1 MTTPTALEQQ
11 LIDQAQHLR
20 NDLTAFCARLLQTP
34 SVNGVHDE
42 RAVALVIAKQA
53 LALGLHVEVV
63 GENPQRP
70 NVIVSTSTESPTGLL
85 LVGHLDTVPAGDE
98 SAWTHPPFGG
108 EQADGRIY
116 GRGAIDTKGGMTSA
130 LYALSLLKNHPE
142 ALLNGRAQLICVPD
156 EESGATGTLGIK
168 WLYDN
173 GLLEGKGAIY
183 AYSGDQITLGHR
195 GLLRYTLTC
204 HGHSIHSGATEWQ
217 EHTAGANAITGM
229 AKLLL
234 ELENLRFD
242 YSTAPYFGEFRT
254 VVTPGTLIN
263 GGTSINI
270 IPDYCEAAVD
280 IRLTP
285 ETNRQQIESLLDSCI
300 ARVQQERG
308 ITFTRTLLNDA
319 SATLTSVDS
328 AVVQVLESVVRDVKH
343 IEPQCIVAGPSNEG
357 YLLNDRGI
365 PTICGFGPAGENFH
379 ANDEYVTIDSLVETA
394 AVFALTAHRMSRTI
408 NN

>member
-1 MTTPTALEQQ
+1 MTTITALEQQ
-11 LIDQAQHLR
+11 LIDQAQLLR

-98 SAWTHPPFGG
+98 AAWTHPPFAG
-108 EQADGRIY
+108 EQADGRLY
-116 GRGAIDTKGGMTSA
+116 GRGAIDTKGGMTAA
-130 LYALSLLKNHPE
+130 LYALALLKNHPE
-142 ALLNGRAQLICVPD
+142 ALPNGRAQLICVPD

-168 WLYDN
+168 WLHDN

-204 HGHSIHSGATEWQ
+204 HGHSIHSGASEWQ

-229 AKLLL
+229 ARLLL
-234 ELENLRFD
+234 ELENLRFN
-242 YSTAPYFGEFRT
+242 YSTAPYFNEFRT
-254 VVTPGTLIN
+254 VVTPGTLIK

-270 IPDYCEAAVD
+270 IPDLCEAAVD

-285 ETNRQQIESLLDSCI
+285 DTNRQQIESLLDTCMT
-300 ARVQQERG
+300 RVEQERG
-308 ITFTRTLLNDA
+308 VTFTRSLLNDA
-319 SATLTSVDS
+319 SATLTSIDS
-328 AVVQVLESVVRDVKH
+328 TIVQVLESVVRDVKQ
-343 IEPQCIVAGPSNEG
+343 IEPQRIVAGPSNEG
-357 YLLNDRGI
+357 YLLNERGI

-379 ANDEYVTIDSLVETA
+379 AIDEYVTIDSLVETT
-394 AVFALTAHRMSRTI
+394 AVFALTAHRMSLVGA
-408 NN
+408 